1 MVYSRKETLQESDRI
16 REENKFKFQP
26 TVSRGPKREEDT
38 SVPQHDR
45 LIEEGSKFM
54 DTRKKRKEESLK
66 QKIFQKIKTKSTDI
80 LEDKKKYIL
89 GNVFEVLDGD
99 SDGFISK
106 DNCDFDSLN
115 KELKATFKP
124 LIDDLRE
131 SNVRLNRDDF
141 IDCSLQLYK
150 KMTPTER
157 SALIGAGRVSDRT
170 PKAEEYSFTP
180 KISKNSNKLA
190 RDVRPAAESVEHRL
204 LSNGYYKEGRI
215 KDTNMVQ

>member
-1 MVYSRKETLQESDRI
+1 MVYSRKDTLQESERI

-26 TVSRGPKREEDT
+26 TVSRGPNREEDT

-45 LIEEGSKFM
+45 LIEEGNKFLE
-54 DTRKKRKEESLK
+54 TRNKRKEESLK
-66 QKIFQKIKTKSTDI
+66 QKIFHKIKTKSTDI

-89 GNVFEVLDGD
+89 SNVFEVLDGD
-99 SDGFISK
+99 NDGLISK

-115 KELKATFKP
+115 KELKATFRP
-124 LIDDLRE
+124 LIEDLRD

-157 SALIGAGRVSDRT
+157 GALIGAGRVSDRT

-190 RDVRPAAESVEHRL
+190 MNVRLAAESVEDRL
-204 LSNGYYKEGRI
+204 LSNFPASP
-215 KDTNMVQ
+215 